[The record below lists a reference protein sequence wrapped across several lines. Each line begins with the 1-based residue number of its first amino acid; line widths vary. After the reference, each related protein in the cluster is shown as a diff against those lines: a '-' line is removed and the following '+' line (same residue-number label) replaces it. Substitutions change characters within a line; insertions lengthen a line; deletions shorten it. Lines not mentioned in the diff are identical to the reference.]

1 MNVNSILSNTQT
13 TETVRIL
20 VVEDEYILAMNL
32 QETLE
37 LLGYTVSD
45 IADSAETAIE
55 KAAELLPN
63 LVLMDI
69 QLQGEMDGIHA
80 AELIWNRFQIPI
92 VYITG
97 HSDKSTVDRAK
108 LTFAFGYILKPIKE
122 QQLYVAIQT
131 ALNCYQRE
139 QLSQLQRLNQFK
151 EDFLATTS
159 HEMRMPLKNIKMTI
173 SVLENILQ
181 REGIFNSELLSPFE
195 SVAGYLTILRQQCEE
210 GLDLVNN
217 LLSMQMIDTDVY
229 PLEISSFQLQDWLPH
244 LALYFRER
252 ARSQQQIFQVSIPQ
266 NLPPIVTDL
275 ALLSKIVSELLN
287 NACKYSPPDEEIQL
301 TAQIIYLTKDLIN
314 QDAQSGIEIDSQV
327 PFFEIK
333 ISNSGVIIPKKD
345 QSRIF
350 DPFYRIPDNDFWK
363 NGGTG
368 LGLALV
374 KKLVEYLQGTIEFTS
389 TQGWTRFT
397 VILPLSLSNLSA

>member
-1 MNVNSILSNTQT
+1 MNIDSILSNTQT
-13 TETVRIL
+13 TEIVRIL

-37 LLGYTVSD
+37 LLGYTVLD

-55 KAAELLPN
+55 KTAELLPN

-159 HEMRMPLKNIKMTI
+159 HEMKMPLKNIKMTI
-173 SVLENILQ
+173 SVLENILE

-217 LLSMQMIDTDVY
+217 LLSMQMVDTDVY
-229 PLEISSFQLQDWLPH
+229 PLELRSFQLQEWLPH

-301 TAQIIYLTKDLIN
+301 TADIIYLKKDFIN
-314 QDAQSGIEIDSQV
+314 EDAQSEIEIDSQV
-327 PFFEIK
+327 PFFEIR

-397 VILPLSLSNLSA
+397 VILPLSLSK

>member
-1 MNVNSILSNTQT
+1 MNSILSNTQT

-69 QLQGEMDGIHA
+69 QLKGEMDGIHA

-131 ALNCYQRE
+131 ALNCYQRA

-229 PLEISSFQLQDWLPH
+229 PLEISSFQLQEWLPH

-301 TAQIIYLTKDLIN
+301 TAQIIYLKKDLIN
-314 QDAQSGIEIDSQV
+314 EDAQSGIEIDSQV

-333 ISNSGVIIPKKD
+333 ISNSGVIIPQKD

-350 DPFYRIPDNDFWK
+350 DPFYRIPENDFWK

-374 KKLVEYLQGTIEFTS
+374 KKLVKYLQGTIEFTS
-389 TQGWTRFT
+389 TQGWTKFT
-397 VILPLSLSNLSA
+397 VILPLSL

>member
-159 HEMRMPLKNIKMTI
+159 HEMRMPLISPRHNRIYQYSRLDKIHSYTTIK
-173 SVLENILQ
+173 
-181 REGIFNSELLSPFE
+181 P
-195 SVAGYLTILRQQCEE
+195 
-210 GLDLVNN
+210 
-217 LLSMQMIDTDVY
+217 
-229 PLEISSFQLQDWLPH
+229 
-244 LALYFRER
+244 
-252 ARSQQQIFQVSIPQ
+252 
-266 NLPPIVTDL
+266 
-275 ALLSKIVSELLN
+275 
-287 NACKYSPPDEEIQL
+287 
-301 TAQIIYLTKDLIN
+301 
-314 QDAQSGIEIDSQV
+314 
-327 PFFEIK
+327 
-333 ISNSGVIIPKKD
+333 
-345 QSRIF
+345 
-350 DPFYRIPDNDFWK
+350 
-363 NGGTG
+363 
-368 LGLALV
+368 V
-374 KKLVEYLQGTIEFTS
+374 KFI
-389 TQGWTRFT
+389 
-397 VILPLSLSNLSA
+397 SLSEYYLYLYTVLKIQK

>member
-1 MNVNSILSNTQT
+1 MNSILSNTQT

-173 SVLENILQ
+173 SVLENILE

-229 PLEISSFQLQDWLPH
+229 PLEISSFQLQEWLPH

-275 ALLSKIVSELLN
+275 AVLSKIVSELLN
-287 NACKYSPPDEEIQL
+287 NACKCSPPDEEIQL

-314 QDAQSGIEIDSQV
+314 EDAQSGIEIDSQV

-333 ISNSGVIIPKKD
+333 ISNSGVIIPQKD
-345 QSRIF
+345 KSRIF

-374 KKLVEYLQGTIEFTS
+374 KRLVEYLQGTIEFTS

-397 VILPLSLSNLSA
+397 VILPLSL

>member
-1 MNVNSILSNTQT
+1 MNVTSILSNTQT

-37 LLGYTVSD
+37 LLGYTVVD
-45 IADSAETAIE
+45 IADSAELAIE

-69 QLQGEMDGIHA
+69 RLRGEMDGIQA
-80 AELIWNRFQIPI
+80 AETIWNRFQIPV

-97 HSDKSTVDRAK
+97 HSDKSTVERSK
-108 LTFAFGYILKPIKE
+108 LTFVFGYILKPVKE

-139 QLSQLQRLNQFK
+139 QLSKLQQFNQLK

-159 HEMRMPLKNIKMTI
+159 HQIRMPLDNIKMTV
-173 SVLENILQ
+173 SVLENILE
-181 REGIFNSELLSPFE
+181 REGIYNSELLSPFE
-195 SVAGYLTILRQQCEE
+195 SIAGYLTILRQQSEE

-217 LLSMQMIDTDVY
+217 LLSMQLIDTNIY
-229 PLEISSFQLQDWLPH
+229 PLKVTSFQLQDCLH
-244 LALYFRER
+244 YLALYFRER
-252 ARSQQQIFQVSIPQ
+252 ARNQQQIFQISIPQ
-266 NLPPIVTDL
+266 NLPPIVSDL
-275 ALLSKIVSELLN
+275 AILTKIVSELLN
-287 NACKYSPPDEEIQL
+287 NACKYSPPDEEIKL
-301 TAQIIYLTKDLIN
+301 TVQIIYITKNLIN
-314 QDAQSGIEIDSQV
+314 EDAQSDVVTDSQV
-327 PFFEIK
+327 PFFEIT

-350 DPFYRIPDNDFWK
+350 EPFYRIPYNDFWK

-374 KKLVEYLQGTIEFTS
+374 KKLVEYLQGTIEVTS
-389 TQGWTRFT
+389 IQGWTSFT
-397 VILPLSLSNLSA
+397 VLLPLSLSNLSP

>member
-1 MNVNSILSNTQT
+1 MNMNSILSNTQT
-13 TETVRIL
+13 IETVRIL

-37 LLGYTVSD
+37 LLGYTVLD

-55 KAAELLPN
+55 KTSELLPN

-195 SVAGYLTILRQQCEE
+195 SVADYLTILRQQCEE

-229 PLEISSFQLQDWLPH
+229 PLEISSFKLQDWLPH
-244 LALYFRER
+244 LALYFREC
-252 ARSQQQIFQVSIPQ
+252 ARTQQQIFQVSIPQ

-301 TAQIIYLTKDLIN
+301 TAQIIYLTKDFIN
-314 QDAQSGIEIDSQV
+314 EDAQSGIEIDSQV

-333 ISNSGVIIPKKD
+333 ISNSGVIIPQKD

-363 NGGTG
+363 HGGTG

-397 VILPLSLSNLSA
+397 VILPLSL

>member
-1 MNVNSILSNTQT
+1 
-13 TETVRIL
+13 
-20 VVEDEYILAMNL
+20 
-32 QETLE
+32 
-37 LLGYTVSD
+37 
-45 IADSAETAIE
+45 
-55 KAAELLPN
+55 
-63 LVLMDI
+63 
-69 QLQGEMDGIHA
+69 
-80 AELIWNRFQIPI
+80 
-92 VYITG
+92 
-97 HSDKSTVDRAK
+97 
-108 LTFAFGYILKPIKE
+108 
-122 QQLYVAIQT
+122 
-131 ALNCYQRE
+131 
-139 QLSQLQRLNQFK
+139 
-151 EDFLATTS
+151 
-159 HEMRMPLKNIKMTI
+159 MRMPLKNIKMTI

-333 ISNSGVIIPKKD
+333 ISNSGVIIPKKINLE
-345 QSRIF
+345 SLIHF
-350 DPFYRIPDNDFWK
+350 
-363 NGGTG
+363 TG
-368 LGLALV
+368 FLT
-374 KKLVEYLQGTIEFTS
+374 TIS
-389 TQGWTRFT
+389 GKMAGQDW
-397 VILPLSLSNLSA
+397 AWH